1 MNTELN
7 TELNTEAITQYVYTN
22 YKNLKDKVLMITEH
36 DTYYSILSHKDGGPL
51 ILSKNILN
59 K

>member
-1 MNTELN
+1 MN

-22 YKNLKDKVLMITEH
+22 YKNLKDKVLTITEH

-51 ILSKNILN
+51 ILSKNIFN